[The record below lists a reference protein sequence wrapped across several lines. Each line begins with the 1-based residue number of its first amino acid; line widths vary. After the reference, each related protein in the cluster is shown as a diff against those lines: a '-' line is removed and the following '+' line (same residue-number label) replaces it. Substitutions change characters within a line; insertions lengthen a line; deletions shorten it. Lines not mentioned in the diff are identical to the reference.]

1 MATISDFAIS
11 IGGVENTL
19 KSMKIVMEDGAYMPI
34 RAHADDAGLDLRSPD
49 SMVVEP
55 FKSVVIDTGI
65 RVEIPRGYYGKLES
79 KSGLHINHDI
89 VCCGGTIDSGY
100 TGTIRVKLYNMGG
113 NKYEIKAGD
122 KIVQL
127 IIIPYIALDLN
138 LVTSLEDT
146 DRGENGFGS
155 SGR

>member
-1 MATISDFAIS
+1 MATADLVIKIE
-11 IGGVENTL
+11 GLENL
-19 KSMKIVMEDGAYMPI
+19 KDEMKIVLDDGAYMPI

-49 SMVVEP
+49 SVVIEP
-55 FKSVVIDTGI
+55 YKSAVIDTEV
-65 RVEIPRGYYGKLES
+65 RVQIPKGYYGKLES
-79 KSGLHINHDI
+79 KSGLHIKHDI

-100 TGTIRVKLYNMGG
+100 TGTIRVKLYNLGQE
-113 NKYEIKAGD
+113 KYEIKAGD

-127 IIIPYIALDLN
+127 IVIPCITPDLK
-138 LVTSLEDT
+138 LVPSLEDT